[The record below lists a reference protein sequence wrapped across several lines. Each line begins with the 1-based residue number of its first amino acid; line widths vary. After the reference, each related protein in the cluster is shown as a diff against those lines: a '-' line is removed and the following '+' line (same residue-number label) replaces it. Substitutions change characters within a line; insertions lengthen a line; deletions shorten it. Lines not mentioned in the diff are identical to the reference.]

1 MALVTLRRLRKPNDL
16 LRLLD
21 NVLPVGNR
29 ESLPPS
35 SSWCLLVSFRFLMRG
50 GVRKA
55 RIGDDLRALECWPTD
70 FNVLTEGDNEL
81 DRSPS
86 TCIAA
91 FSDGNV
97 ASKLEADLLAAF
109 SSKSIKVNSRAD
121 SDWLRR

>member
-1 MALVTLRRLRKPNDL
+1 
-16 LRLLD
+16 
-21 NVLPVGNR
+21 
-29 ESLPPS
+29 
-35 SSWCLLVSFRFLMRG
+35 MRG

-55 RIGDDLRALECWPTD
+55 RMGDDLRALDCWPTD
-70 FNVLTEGDNEL
+70 LSVLTEGDNEL
-81 DRSPS
+81 DRSP
-86 TCIAA
+86 CRAA